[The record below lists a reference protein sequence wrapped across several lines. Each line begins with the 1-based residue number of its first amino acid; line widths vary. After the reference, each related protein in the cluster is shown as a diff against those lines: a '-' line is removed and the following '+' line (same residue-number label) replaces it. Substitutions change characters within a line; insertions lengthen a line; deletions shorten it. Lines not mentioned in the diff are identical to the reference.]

1 MDIKLSSPKL
11 KRNITL
17 PSSKS
22 EAHRYLLCAALTKN
36 GARVPCHSPSKDI
49 EATAGVLSA
58 LGAKSEYKNGCFE
71 VSPINADNSITADCG
86 ESGTTLRFMLALCAA
101 LGVNAEFICHG
112 RLAKRPLFPFDE
124 MMRAAGVT
132 VTQGESTVK
141 IEGKMPENAS
151 WSIDGSVSSQ
161 FISGML
167 FALTLCGGTLTVTGK
182 TESKPYIDLTVDI
195 IRKFGGD
202 IEENGNTYIVRPS
215 TLTAPENVFVGGDWS
230 GAAFPLCIG
239 AVGKHPVSVSRLDTN
254 STQGD
259 KEIIA
264 VLSRMGARTEICGST
279 VTAYPSKLHGI
290 KIDCANIPD
299 MVPALAITALSAEGK
314 TEFVNAK
321 RLRYKESDRIS
332 AVCEMIRAL
341 GGKADENEDG
351 FTVYGGKIAGGTVD
365 SKNDHRI
372 AMAAS
377 IAAFFTEGDVII
389 QDAECVNK
397 SYPDFWNE
405 FED

>member
-1 MDIKLSSPKL
+1 MDIKLSNPKL

-58 LGAKSEYKNGCFE
+58 LGAKSEYKDGCFE
-71 VSPINADNSITADCG
+71 VSPINADNNITADCG

-101 LGVNAEFICHG
+101 LGVNAEFICRG

-124 MMRAAGVT
+124 MMRVAGVT

-141 IEGKMPENAS
+141 IEGKMPKDAS

-195 IRKFGGD
+195 IRKFGSD
-202 IEENGNTYIVRPS
+202 IEENGNTYAVKP
-215 TLTAPENVFVGGDWS
+215 TCLTVPEDIFVGGDWS

-239 AVGKHPVSVSRLDTN
+239 AVGKHPVSVSHLDTN

-279 VTAYPSKLHGI
+279 VTAHPSKLHGI

-299 MVPALAITALSAEGK
+299 MVPALAITALSAEGE
-314 TEFVNAK
+314 TEFENAK

-332 AVCEMIRAL
+332 AVCEMIRTL

-397 SYPDFWNE
+397 SYPEFWNE

>member
-1 MDIKLSSPKL
+1 MDIKLSNPKL

-22 EAHRYLLCAALTKN
+22 EAHRYLLCAALTKS

-58 LGAKSEYKNGCFE
+58 LGAKSEYKDRFFE
-71 VSPINADNSITADCG
+71 VSPINAIGNITADCG

-101 LGVNAEFICHG
+101 LGVNAEFICRG
-112 RLAKRPLFPFDE
+112 RLAKRPLFPFDK

-195 IRKFGGD
+195 IRKFGGH
-202 IEENGNTYIVRPS
+202 IEENGNTYTVRPS

-239 AVGKHPVSVSRLDTN
+239 AVGKHPVSVSHLDTS

-299 MVPALAITALSAEGK
+299 MVPALAITALAAEGE
-314 TEFVNAK
+314 TEFVSAK

-377 IAAFFTEGDVII
+377 IAAFFAEGDVII

>member
-1 MDIKLSSPKL
+1 MDIKLSNPKL

-58 LGAKSEYKNGCFE
+58 LGAKSEYKDGCFE
-71 VSPINADNSITADCG
+71 VSPINADNNITADCG

-101 LGVNAEFICHG
+101 LGVNAEFICRG

-124 MMRAAGVT
+124 MMRTAGVT
-132 VTQGESTVK
+132 VTQNENTVK

-239 AVGKHPVSVSRLDTN
+239 AVGKHPVSVSHLDTN

-279 VTAYPSKLHGI
+279 VTAHPSKLHGI

-299 MVPALAITALSAEGK
+299 TVPALAITALSAEGE

-332 AVCEMIRAL
+332 AVCEMIHAL

-397 SYPDFWNE
+397 SYPEFWNE

>member
-1 MDIKLSSPKL
+1 MDIKLSTPKL
-11 KRNITL
+11 KSNITL

-58 LGAKSEYKNGCFE
+58 LGAKSEYKDGCFE

-86 ESGTTLRFMLALCAA
+86 ESGTTLRFMLSLCAA
-101 LGVNAEFICHG
+101 LGVSAEFTCHG
-112 RLAKRPLFPFDE
+112 RLASRPLFPFDE
-124 MMRAAGVT
+124 MMRTAGVT
-132 VTQGESTVK
+132 VTQNENTVK

-195 IRKFGGD
+195 IKKFGGD
-202 IEENGNTYIVRPS
+202 ITENCNTYTVRPS
-215 TLTAPENVFVGGDWS
+215 TLTVPENVFVGGDWS

-239 AVGKHPVSVSRLDTN
+239 TVGKEAVAVSHLDLN

-259 KEIIA
+259 KAIIT
-264 VLSRMGARTEICGST
+264 VLTEMGAKIEFCGST

-299 MVPALAITALSAEGK
+299 TVPALAVTALAAEGK

-332 AVCEMIRAL
+332 ATCEMIRAL
-341 GGKADENEDG
+341 GGKADENEDS
-351 FTVYGGKIAGGTVD
+351 FMVYGTRITGGTVD

-377 IAAFFTEGDVII
+377 IAAFFAEGDVII
-389 QDAECVNK
+389 TSAECVDK